1 MPKYNWLLLIAW
13 LAQAIG
19 NFALAEDWG
28 TELKAADT
36 IRTSNPVEFGRKLS
50 YINEHRQDLSQ
61 VELEYLLYL
70 EAYGSIFEG
79 DFAKALDTFE
89 NLSQTAIS
97 NEVKIGSLL
106 SLINTYAIQR
116 RWNDGLKALNVVLTQ
131 VSSIENEE
139 IKLKATVVPA
149 IFYNQ
154 LGQYS
159 LGLEYSTKLRNGY
172 KEPRNQCFAE
182 QLEFESLVHLGS
194 SLDVLKQL
202 FEKGIS
208 TCEAA
213 GEKVMQA
220 VIIRLYAQF
229 LLEADNQPLAAKA
242 LLDENEA
249 LVMSAKYAPVITI
262 YQSLQAKAN
271 WELGQQEKAYQ
282 QALAVSQSPAA
293 ANALEALIR
302 ASKVLFDYH
311 NSRGNSEAALEAYIK
326 YAEADK
332 AYLDEVKTKTL
343 AFQLAEHQS
352 LEQQNKISLLDE
364 QNKLL
369 KVQQQ
374 LDQAQAY
381 NSRLLIA
388 VLFCITLGLGTW
400 GWHSWQSQRRLKQLA
415 EFDSLTGLFSRG
427 HFIQVSLSA
436 VEYAKT
442 LNAPISCIL
451 LDVDKFKQINDRLGH
466 ATGDWALKEVAR
478 ICKEQVR
485 EYEIFGRI
493 GGEEFCLLL
502 PECELKHATEL
513 ANAMCQ
519 ALRGANT
526 SASGHKFELTA
537 SFGVTDNARAGYSL
551 DKLMAQADKAMYSA
565 KKQGRNQV
573 QCYSANPSVATT
585 PQEAG

>member
-1 MPKYNWLLLIAW
+1 MMACFV
-13 LAQAIG
+13 QAITG
-19 NFALAEDWG
+19 ICWATDWNA
-28 TELKAADT
+28 ELKNADRIRSSDSEAFST
-36 IRTSNPVEFGRKLS
+36 ILS
-50 YINEHRQDLSQ
+50 EISANQNELSPS
-61 VELEYLLYL
+61 ESDYLEYL
-70 EAYGSIFEG
+70 EAYKLIFDG
-79 DFAKALDTFE
+79 DFVAALDVYE
-89 NLSQTAIS
+89 KLSKDAVNPDI
-97 NEVKIGSLL
+97 KFRSLI
-106 SLINTYAIQR
+106 SLINAFAIQR
-116 RWNDGLKALNVVLTQ
+116 KWNEGLISLDNVLTLLP
-131 VSSIENEE
+131 SIHDPE
-139 IKLKATVVPA
+139 ISGLGLMVAS

-159 LGLEYSTKLRNGY
+159 LGLEYSKRLQNAHSD
-172 KEPRNQCFAE
+172 PRNQCAAE
-182 QLEFESLVHLGS
+182 QLKFEALLQLGLAPDES
-194 SLDVLKQL
+194 ASIFSNGVQVCKSA
-202 FEKGIS
+202 K
-208 TCEAA
+208 EA
-213 GEKVMQA
+213 VIQSN
-220 VIIRLYAQF
+220 IIRLYAQF
-229 LLEADNQPLAAKA
+229 LLETDNQPLAAKA

-249 LVMSAKYAPVITI
+249 LVLSAKYAPIIAI
-262 YQSLQAKAN
+262 YQSLQARAN

-302 ASKVLFDYH
+302 ANKVLFDYH
-311 NSRGNSEAALEAYIK
+311 SSRGNSEAALEAYIK

-343 AFQLAEHQS
+343 AFQLAQHQS

-374 LDQAQAY
+374 LDQAQAF
-381 NSRLLIA
+381 NNRLLIA
-388 VLFCITLGLGTW
+388 VLFCIALGLGTW
-400 GWHSWQSQRRLKQLA
+400 AWHSWQSQKRLRQLA
-415 EFDSLTGLFSRG
+415 EFDNLTGLFSRG
-427 HFIQVSLSA
+427 HFTQVSLSA

-451 LDVDKFKQINDRLGH
+451 LDVDKFKQINDSLGH

-502 PECELKHATEL
+502 PECDLKHATEL

-519 ALRGANT
+519 ALRGVDT
-526 SASGHKFELTA
+526 SASGHAFVLTA
-537 SFGVTDNARAGYSL
+537 SFGVTDNTRAGYSL

-565 KKQGRNQV
+565 KTQGRNQV
-573 QCYSANPSVATT
+573 QCYSASKPVAATPLETT
-585 PQEAG
+585 